1 MYKLMKGKKEI
12 ARVAT
17 IRSLNNAI
25 KKELFFSNDDYDG
38 SLGDNVEDIR
48 SELSYLHEE
57 LGYHLLIVEEVK
69 NEEVKKIE
77 EKPEIKTKTLKE
89 LKDEY
94 GKELKGIK
102 NFKDLQD
109 LASNFIRM
117 ITWKKVKDLDFISN
131 NYVGIKALIIKDIL
145 SNGFDESLATIKQN
159 NLHKAYNLTYIYS
172 YYGLDYKEEKAR
184 QKETLKNI
192 LENEKDGI

>member
-1 MYKLMKGKKEI
+1 MYKLMNGKKEI

-17 IRSLNNAI
+17 IKALNNKI

-184 QKETLKNI
+184 QKEALKNI